1 MLLITI
7 VFHGLISICF
17 DTSKEENN
25 LNNNVGYYILT
36 FCAGFWLNSI
46 SKEKYMIV
54 LKISHEFVDCNQR
67 LYSPVTG

>member
-25 LNNNVGYYILT
+25 LKNNVRYYIK
-36 FCAGFWLNSI
+36 FCAGFLLNSI